1 MDPLL
6 VSAASGMKARMD
18 TLDMLA
24 NNIANAG
31 TTGFKSDREFY
42 DLYDQH
48 LPGVKTQ
55 WTDFSQ
61 GSMVATGNPLN
72 LALSGHGMF
81 ALNSPNGVVYSR
93 TGDFR
98 ISKTNQIE
106 TPEGYTVRNLLDLGA
121 PITVDPAQP
130 IDISKDGTVSQS
142 GQSLGQIQIDS
153 PDTAP
158 QVLSKLGNSYFISG
172 AGVPVSKASDSTEIF
187 QGQVEQ
193 SNVSVSE
200 SAVKLVGVMRQFEML
215 QKAMNISSDMGKRAI
230 EEVAKVA

>member
-1 MDPLL
+1 
-6 VSAASGMKARMD
+6 
-18 TLDMLA
+18 MLA
-24 NNIANAG
+24 NNIANSG

-48 LPGVKTQ
+48 LPVIKTQ

-72 LALSGHGMF
+72 LALSGKGMF

-106 TPEGYTVRNLLDLGA
+106 TPEGYTIRNLLDQGL
-121 PITVDPAQP
+121 PITVDPDQP

-142 GQSLGQIQIDS
+142 GQALGQIQVDS
-153 PDTAP
+153 PDSTP
-158 QVLSKLGNSYFISG
+158 QALSKLGNSYFMSG
-172 AGVPVSKASDSTEIF
+172 AGVPVSKASNSTEIL

-200 SAVKLVGVMRQFEML
+200 SAVRLVGVMRQFEML

-230 EEVAKVA
+230 EEVARVA

>member
-6 VSAASGMKARMD
+6 ISAASGMKARMD

-24 NNIANAG
+24 NNIANSA

-48 LPGVKTQ
+48 LPGIKTQ

-72 LALSGHGMF
+72 LALSGKGMF

-106 TPEGYTVRNLLDLGA
+106 TPEGYTIRNLLDQGL
-121 PITVDPAQP
+121 PITVDPDQP

-142 GQSLGQIQIDS
+142 GQALGQIQVDS
-153 PDTAP
+153 PDSTP
-158 QVLSKLGNSYFISG
+158 QALSRLGNSYFMSG
-172 AGVPVSKASDSTEIF
+172 AGVPVSKASNSTEIL
-187 QGQVEQ
+187 QGEVEQ

-200 SAVKLVGVMRQFEML
+200 SAVRLVGVMRQFEML
-215 QKAMNISSDMGKRAI
+215 QKAMNISSDM
-230 EEVAKVA
+230 

>member
-6 VSAASGMKARMD
+6 ISAASGMKARMD

-24 NNIANAG
+24 NNIANSG

-42 DLYDQH
+42 DVYDQH
-48 LPGVKTQ
+48 LPVIKTQ

-72 LALSGHGMF
+72 LALSGKGMF

-106 TPEGYTVRNLLDLGA
+106 TPEGYTIRNLLDQGL
-121 PITVDPAQP
+121 PITVDPDQP

-142 GQSLGQIQIDS
+142 GQALGQIQVDS
-153 PDTAP
+153 PDSTP
-158 QVLSKLGNSYFISG
+158 QALSRLGNSYFMSG
-172 AGVPVSKASDSTEIF
+172 AGVPVSKASNSTEIL
-187 QGQVEQ
+187 QGEVEQ

-200 SAVKLVGVMRQFEML
+200 SAVRLVGVMRQFEML

-230 EEVAKVA
+230 EEVARVA

>member
-6 VSAASGMKARMD
+6 ISAASGMKARID

-24 NNIANAG
+24 NNIANSG

-48 LPGVKTQ
+48 LPVIKTQ

-61 GSMVATGNPLN
+61 GSMIPTGNPLN
-72 LALSGHGMF
+72 LALSGKGMF

-98 ISKTNQIE
+98 ISRTNQIE
-106 TPEGYTVRNLLDLGA
+106 TPEGYTVRNLLDQGL
-121 PITVDPAQP
+121 PITVDPEQP

-142 GQSLGQIQIDS
+142 GQALGQIEVDS
-153 PDTAP
+153 PESTP
-158 QVLSKLGNSYFISG
+158 QALSKLGNSYFISG
-172 AGVPVSKASDSTEIF
+172 AGVLVPKALDSTEIL

-215 QKAMNISSDMGKRAI
+215 QKAMNISSDMSKRAI